1 MSMLRTSQSPA
12 RVPDQTLPLEQAVV
26 RTVVYADVFDYPLQ
40 AAEIHRYLHGVAA
53 SWDATATALARC
65 CARGNVLSQR
75 DGFYTL
81 AGREALVDLRRR
93 RAVQAERLWP
103 TAVKYGHAIAGLPFV
118 RMVAVTGSLAW
129 DNVNDAGD
137 IDYLIVTEAGRLWLC
152 RWLIAALVR
161 LARLGGVRLCAN
173 YVLSTRALALEDR
186 NLYVAY
192 ELARMTPIAGRGTYR
207 RMRRANA
214 WSEAYLPNAAPPPR
228 PPFAEVPPTPRW
240 LSRALARL
248 ARLG

>member
-1 MSMLRTSQSPA
+1 MVPTSECLPVGLRRASS
-12 RVPDQTLPLEQAVV
+12 LEEAAV

-53 SWDATATALARC
+53 SWDATAAALARC

-81 AGREALVDLRRR
+81 AGREELVDLRCR

-103 TAVKYGHAIAGLPFV
+103 TAVKYGHVIAGLPFV

-129 DNVNDAGD
+129 NNVNDSGD

-152 RWLIAALVR
+152 RWMVAALSR
-161 LARLGGVRLCAN
+161 LARLDGVQLCPN
-173 YVLSTRALALEDR
+173 YMVSKRALL
-186 NLYVAY
+186 
-192 ELARMTPIAGRGTYR
+192 LA
-207 RMRRANA
+207 
-214 WSEAYLPNAAPPPR
+214 E
-228 PPFAEVPPTPRW
+228 
-240 LSRALARL
+240 
-248 ARLG
+248 